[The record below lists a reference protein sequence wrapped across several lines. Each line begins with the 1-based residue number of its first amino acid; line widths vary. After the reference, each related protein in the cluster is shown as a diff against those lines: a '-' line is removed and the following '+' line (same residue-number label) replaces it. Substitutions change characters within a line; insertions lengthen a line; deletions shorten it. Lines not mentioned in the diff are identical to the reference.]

1 MKKLKVAITGG
12 IGSGKSVIS
21 EYFVNAGYTVINAD
35 ELAKE
40 LMSTDGSLKKKIVG
54 EFGAN
59 AYNGNQ
65 LNTKFLA
72 EEVFGDP
79 EKVEKINSFVHPD
92 TIRRIDAECK
102 RLFKDH
108 DIVFVESALVFE
120 AKIRKMFDYIIL
132 VTADE
137 AKRVERIRRRDNVS
151 ENKVRERMKFQME
164 DEKKIQLSDF
174 VFDNNGP
181 TSDIDNRCKFI
192 LQILKSLIG

>member
-21 EYFVNAGYTVINAD
+21 EYFVNAGYPVINAD

-79 EKVEKINSFVHPD
+79 EKVEKINSFVHPA

-108 DIVFVESALVFE
+108 DIVFVESDLVFE